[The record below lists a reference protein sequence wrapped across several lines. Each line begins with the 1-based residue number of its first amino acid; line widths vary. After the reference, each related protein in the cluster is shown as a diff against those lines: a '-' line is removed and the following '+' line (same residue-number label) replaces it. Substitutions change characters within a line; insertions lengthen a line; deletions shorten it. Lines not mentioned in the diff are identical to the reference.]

1 MSFLKSILGLNTFSS
16 IVHFFFFFCRIL
28 RGLLHTCQ
36 QKLKYRYLFKFS
48 LLYVKNITTTVLEHF
63 YFNFKFLEF

>member
-16 IVHFFFFFCRIL
+16 IVHFFFFCRTL

-48 LLYVKNITTTVLEHF
+48 LLYVKNITTVLEHF
-63 YFNFKFLEF
+63 DFNFKFLEF